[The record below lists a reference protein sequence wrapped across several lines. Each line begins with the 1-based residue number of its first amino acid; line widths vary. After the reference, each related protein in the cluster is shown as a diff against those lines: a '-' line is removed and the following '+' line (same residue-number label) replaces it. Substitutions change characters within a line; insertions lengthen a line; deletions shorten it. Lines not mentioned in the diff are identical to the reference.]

1 MSQEETE
8 QISTLP
14 TEDSALNPCVLVLS
28 GDSTGRLYR
37 LESTTTIVGRAEDAD
52 IVLTDR
58 GISRQHTK
66 FTLTPDRQVI
76 LSDLDSTNGTF
87 LGTDKIRSC
96 QLFGGE
102 RLRFGA
108 TVKMKFD
115 YRDPSEEQLI
125 EGVARDPLTGA
136 LNRSYFEQ
144 RFKEACA
151 KAKRHK
157 SPLSCAFIDA
167 DHFKHIN
174 DTHGHHTGDEV
185 LVALGR
191 RSRGAAHALPP
202 ALRVP
207 REGSDGLGLPWR
219 IDGGRLR
226 ENLTLKLKAVVGTGL
241 LLWLYQLSGRWAMG
255 IEMKLYWLAARGFPM
270 TVAMHRSLQARTREA
285 CVLGGPCS
293 TPATHPP
300 PQVLLAHLLWVVCG
314 STVLAVIF
322 TKGAR

>member
-14 TEDSALNPCVLVLS
+14 TEDSALNPFVLVLS

-58 GISRQHTK
+58 GISRQHAK

-167 DHFKHIN
+167 DHFKQVN
-174 DTHGHHTGDEV
+174 DNNGHAAGDEV
-185 LVALGR
+185 LKELVRRVTAMKRQEDTFCRFGGEEFVLLLPDTDQEGALHLMERIRARIADSPFQVEAAGR
-191 RSRGAAHALPP
+191 RYRLPIT
-202 ALRVP
+202 VSIGVSCSS
-207 REGSDGLGLPWR
+207 GSDTFEQDQLLEAADQALYR
-219 IDGGRLR
+219 AKEGGR
-226 ENLTLKLKAVVGTGL
+226 N
-241 LLWLYQLSGRWAMG
+241 
-255 IEMKLYWLAARGFPM
+255 
-270 TVAMHRSLQARTREA
+270 
-285 CVLGGPCS
+285 
-293 TPATHPP
+293 
-300 PQVLLAHLLWVVCG
+300 QVLAG
-314 STVLAVIF
+314 
-322 TKGAR
+322 